1 MQWVS
6 VPFDF
11 ASGSVWTMV
20 GLKQTSMK
28 DSLENVARIGC
39 LEFSGQKPLRRPCG
53 TPTRSTPLRMGSSNW
68 LSSLATTQAA
78 GRHCASRLCWT
89 STSTTHGRKSRS
101 SKTSRGVELSQI
113 VMWVAQQVLDI
124 LYMKILKQ
132 VMACKPLQ
140 WFSFPGSSSLVEK
153 QGRMCAMKYYDIMI
167 IWLDCCMTYDV
178 CNIINF
184 VFMRFDLITEPWP
197 NQSSL
202 GQSCWS
208 WPHCQQVL
216 WNWNDRRQCP

>member
-1 MQWVS
+1 MDNGRSEADQHERLLGERVPIDGMQVDYLDTRRELDVWNSVARNHSADHVAHPQEAPLWRWV
-6 VPFDF
+6 
-11 ASGSVWTMV
+11 AQSGS
-20 GLKQTSMK
+20 LHLPQ
-28 DSLENVARIGC
+28 
-39 LEFSGQKPLRRPCG
+39 
-53 TPTRSTPLRMGSSNW
+53 
-68 LSSLATTQAA
+68 QAA

-153 QGRMCAMKYYDIMI
+153 QGRMCAMKYYYIMI
-167 IWLDCCMTYDV
+167 IWLDCMAVWRMTWR
-178 CNIINF
+178 
-184 VFMRFDLITEPWP
+184 M
-197 NQSSL
+197 
-202 GQSCWS
+202 
-208 WPHCQQVL
+208 
-216 WNWNDRRQCP
+216 